1 MCKPTLFCI
10 NSNYAVLSIIILTQ
24 VEPSS
29 VWLKE
34 EFGSRAFF
42 PENDGSFHIQ
52 PILSMNGSLKVEGVP
67 FESQTPQHLTK
78 TVLPSIATY
87 TPIPAFRSVTA
98 HRQTG
103 GKSVSVKIVQSRLS
117 FTESGKPTFEK
128 IGQMFVDVGEGT
140 ATVPYIQSTMRAEF
154 GSNYT
159 LVTND
164 GLELHDSA
172 GTQG

>member
-1 MCKPTLFCI
+1 
-10 NSNYAVLSIIILTQ
+10 
-24 VEPSS
+24 
-29 VWLKE
+29 
-34 EFGSRAFF
+34 
-42 PENDGSFHIQ
+42 
-52 PILSMNGSLKVEGVP
+52 MNGSLKFEGLP
-67 FESQTPQHLTK
+67 LESKTPQHLAK
-78 TVLPSIATY
+78 MVLPSIA

-98 HRQTG
+98 HRQTR
-103 GKSVSVKIVQSRLS
+103 GKSVSVKIVQSRVS
-117 FTESGKPTFEK
+117 FSESGKPTFEK

-140 ATVPYIQSTMRAEF
+140 ATVPYIQSTMQAEF

>member
-10 NSNYAVLSIIILTQ
+10 NPNYAVLSIIILTQ

-52 PILSMNGSLKVEGVP
+52 PIVSMNGCLKVEGVP
-67 FESQTPQHLTK
+67 LESQTPQHLAK
-78 TVLPSIATY
+78 TVLPSIAT

-128 IGQMFVDVGEGT
+128 IGQMFIDVGEGT